1 MTNRQDLCESICGK
15 RQHADSYCV
24 RVIVY
29 TESNDR
35 RMESEEPK
43 VEKETERSWKDL
55 WDVYHP
61 TTESIR
67 IYVMS
72 LGVLVLVW
80 LVGYWGFSIT
90 WVMLGLF
97 IWMWREKKIKKKN
110 YKIQT
115 ARGVAQ
121 NEQTTILSSVQDLPS
136 WVYFPDVEKAEW
148 LNKILAQVWPNLDR
162 YVEETLRMSV
172 EPAVQQANEMLKS
185 FQFSK
190 IDLGDEPPRVAGV
203 QVYTEYV
210 KKNEIVMDMDLM
222 YSGDCDIQIRIK
234 RFLAGVQ
241 DLQVQG
247 TVRVVMKPLMSQ
259 HPLVGGITVFFL
271 NRPDINFNLSNI
283 GEVLNFPGLSSLLKG
298 VVADQVA
305 AFMVLPNRF
314 PIPLVPDLDVS
325 RLRYPMP
332 KGVLRIQLKEAK
344 QLMSADPDFF
354 TKKGK
359 SDPYCTLHV
368 GAQFFKSKTIQR
380 TLDPKWNQYFE
391 AVVYEVEGQT
401 MQINVFDEDPGVK
414 DDPLGNATVSIG
426 QVAKEGFTDVWLPLE
441 DAKSGQVRLRMTWL
455 GLSSQREALEKMER
469 MKRVTDMDDM
479 SSALLFVRVDSASGL
494 PRKKKVEDMNTYVE
508 LTMGKKHEKSWIQW
522 GTDKPVWGQGFTFLL
537 KDPHSEEILIE
548 IKDEKSKKMIG
559 KKIVPVAMVLETM
572 KSSDPVFLEGP
583 KGVKI
588 ELKMELILRI
598 LSSDVGEE
606 SFEEE
611 EIPLTPTLTPPSTPD
626 AGPSSPMM
634 IPEIRLASISE
645 TELSSTPD
653 SPLTPV
659 PKGEAGQLLMT
670 IYHSLTSNKVLV
682 TVHKA
687 RNLLPPR
694 GSKIA
699 DAYVRMR
706 FCVGAKKSEIK
717 KTGVVK
723 ENLNPAWDET
733 LGFPA
738 SLTEAKKGHLEVA
751 VKHKRSLLKSFR
763 GTDSWFLGEVEVDLS
778 KVEQLQIKGQPQWF
792 DLKRDVG
799 AKLSRYASFISTR
812 SGSES

>member
-1 MTNRQDLCESICGK
+1 
-15 RQHADSYCV
+15 
-24 RVIVY
+24 
-29 TESNDR
+29 
-35 RMESEEPK
+35 MESEEPQPK
-43 VEKETERSWKDL
+43 VEADRSWRDM
-55 WDVYHP
+55 WDTYHP
-61 TTESIR
+61 TMESMR
-67 IYVMS
+67 VYVMS
-72 LGVLVLVW
+72 LGLLVLVW
-80 LVGYWGFSIT
+80 LVGYWGFSVT

-97 IWMWREKKIKKKN
+97 IWMWREKKIRKKN

-121 NEQTTILSSVQDLPS
+121 NEQSTILSCVQDLPS

-162 YVEETLRMSV
+162 YVEETLRLSV

-222 YSGDCDIQIRIK
+222 YSGDCDIEIRIK

-271 NRPDINFNLSNI
+271 NRPEINFNLSNI

-314 PIPLVPDLDVS
+314 PIPLVPDLDTS

-359 SDPYCTLHV
+359 SDPYCILHV
-368 GAQFFKSKTIQR
+368 GAQLFKSKTIQR
-380 TLDPKWNQYFE
+380 TLEPKWNQYFE

-414 DDPLGNATVSIG
+414 DDPLGNATVSVG

-479 SSALLFVRVDSASGL
+479 SSALLFVRVDSATGL
-494 PRKKKVEDMNTYVE
+494 PPKKKVEDVNTYVE
-508 LTMGKKHEKSWIQW
+508 LTMGKQHEKSWIQW

-537 KDPHSEEILIE
+537 KDPHSEELLIE
-548 IKDEKSKKMIG
+548 IKEERSKKTIG
-559 KKIVPVAMVLETM
+559 KKIVPVATVLEKM

-588 ELKMELILRI
+588 EMKMELILRI
-598 LSSDVGEE
+598 LSSDVSEE
-606 SFEEE
+606 SLEEE
-611 EIPLTPTLTPPSTPD
+611 EIPLTPTMTTLPSTPD
-626 AGPSSPMM
+626 AGPSSPLML
-634 IPEIRLASISE
+634 PEIRLASISE

-653 SPLTPV
+653 SPVTPV

-670 IYHSLTSNKVLV
+670 IYHSLNSSKVLV

-694 GSKIA
+694 GSKVC

-706 FCVGAKKSEIK
+706 LCVGDKKSEIK
-717 KTGVVK
+717 KTSAVK

-738 SLTEAKKGHLEVA
+738 SLAEAKQGRLEVA

-763 GTDSWFLGEVEVDLS
+763 GVDSWYLGDVEVDLS
-778 KVEQLQIKGQPQWF
+778 NVEQLEVKGQPQWF

-799 AKLSRYASFISTR
+799 ARLSRYASFISTR
-812 SGSES
+812 SGAEQ

>member
-1 MTNRQDLCESICGK
+1 MGYVPSTTDSIG
-15 RQHADSYCV
+15 V
-24 RVIVY
+24 
-29 TESNDR
+29 
-35 RMESEEPK
+35 
-43 VEKETERSWKDL
+43 
-55 WDVYHP
+55 
-61 TTESIR
+61 
-67 IYVMS
+67 YVMS
-72 LGVLVLVW
+72 LGVLALVW
-80 LVGYWGFSIT
+80 LVGYWGFSVT

-110 YKIQT
+110 YKIRT

-121 NEQTTILSSVQDLPS
+121 NEQATILSCVQDLPS

-172 EPAVQQANEMLKS
+172 EPAVQQANEMLRS

-271 NRPDINFNLSNI
+271 NRP
-283 GEVLNFPGLSSLLKG
+283 
-298 VVADQVA
+298 
-305 AFMVLPNRF
+305 
-314 PIPLVPDLDVS
+314 
-325 RLRYPMP
+325 
-332 KGVLRIQLKEAK
+332 GVLRIQLKEAK

-368 GAQFFKSKTIQR
+368 GAQFFKSKVIQR

-401 MQINVFDEDPGVK
+401 MQVNVFDEDPGVK
-414 DDPLGNATVSIG
+414 DDPLGNAAVSIG

-441 DAKSGQVRLRMTWL
+441 DATSGQVRLRMTWL
-455 GLSSQREALEKMER
+455 GLSSQREALEKMYTQMEN

-494 PRKKKVEDMNTYVE
+494 PSKKKVEDMNTYVE

-522 GTDKPVWGQGFTFLL
+522 GTDKPVWGQGFTFLV
-537 KDPHSEEILIE
+537 KDPHSEELLIE
-548 IKDEKSKKMIG
+548 IKDEKSKKMMG
-559 KKIVPVAMVLETM
+559 KKIVPVAAVLDKM

-598 LSSDVGEE
+598 LSSEVGEE
-606 SFEEE
+606 SLEEE

-626 AGPSSPMM
+626 GGPPGSPLM

-653 SPLTPV
+653 SPVTPV
-659 PKGEAGQLLMT
+659 AKGEAGQLLMT
-670 IYHSLTSNKVLV
+670 IYHSLNSSKVLV

-694 GSKIA
+694 GSKIC

-706 FCVGAKKSEIK
+706 FCAGQKKSEIK

-738 SLTEAKKGHLEVA
+738 SLTEAKQGRLEVA

-763 GTDSWFLGEVEVDLS
+763 GTDAWFLGEVEVDLS
-778 KVEQLQIKGQPQWF
+778 QVERLEIKGQPKWF
-792 DLKRDVG
+792 DLKRDAG
-799 AKLSRYASFISTR
+799 AKLSRYASFMSTR
-812 SGSES
+812 SGTES